1 MLYVAGGK
9 TYLATYDEDLKV
21 FPEVTV
27 AVGTDG
33 GYSITAK
40 GGGVSKRPLGR
51 ETLTVEEYLARYGGT
66 QPEATPA
73 VDDDDEGPKLPTRA
87 KK

>member
-27 AVGTDG
+27 AVGDDG
-33 GYSITAK
+33 GYSIIAK
-40 GGGVSKRPLGR
+40 GGGASKRPRGR
-51 ETLTVEEYLARYGGT
+51 EMLTIEEYLARYGGA
-66 QPEATPA
+66 QPEATP
-73 VDDDDEGPKLPTRA
+73 VVDDEGPKLPTRA

>member
-21 FPEVTV
+21 YPEVTV
-27 AVGTDG
+27 AVGADG
-33 GYSITAK
+33 GYSVIAK
-40 GGGVSKRPLGR
+40 GGGASKRPRGR
-51 ETLTVEEYLARYGGT
+51 EMLTIEEYLARYGGA
-66 QPEATPA
+66 QP
-73 VDDDDEGPKLPTRA
+73 VVDDEGPKLPTRA

>member
-27 AVGTDG
+27 AVGDDG

-51 ETLTVEEYLARYGGT
+51 ETLTVEEYLARYSGT
-66 QPEATPA
+66 QPEAASA
-73 VDDDDEGPKLPTRA
+73 VDDDEGPKLPTRA